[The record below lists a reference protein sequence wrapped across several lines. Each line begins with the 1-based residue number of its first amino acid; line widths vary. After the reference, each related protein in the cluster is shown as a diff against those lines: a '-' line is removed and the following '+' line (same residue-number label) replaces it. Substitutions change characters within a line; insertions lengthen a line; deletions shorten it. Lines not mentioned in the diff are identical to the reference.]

1 MKWTDEFLVVLAYST
16 KTQFAIIFAFAFFF
30 GTLLLGHYFVSTT
43 TFHGVLAPMSDVI
56 RAKLEHRYDKVAWG
70 LLFAFTMLAVKCYK
84 KDRKRIL
91 GYL

>member
-1 MKWTDEFLVVLAYST
+1 MKWTDEFLVVLAYSS
-16 KTQFAIIFAFAFFF
+16 KTQLAIIFAFVFFF
-30 GTLLLGHYFVSTT
+30 GTLLLGHYFVSIT
-43 TFHGVLAPMSDVI
+43 TFHGVLAPMTDVI

-84 KDRKRIL
+84 KDRKRFL